1 MILLCP
7 FQLRKIYNSV
17 VPMPKGLSLKESN
30 FQKQMLLLSLLF
42 RAGSHCGTLSNSLV
56 SLLYIIAPKC
66 LQFHLLSLF
75 KKHREL
81 GPPGKYALGAQV
93 KSNTLA
99 NCLYSGH
106 NVEPLD
112 CQKERL
118 RLNEDKD
125 VMSPF
130 SLSFL
135 SPVTITLPSF
145 RAIVALSRSIEYE
158 KTSIPFRIQ
167 GC

>member
-1 MILLCP
+1 
-7 FQLRKIYNSV
+7 
-17 VPMPKGLSLKESN
+17 
-30 FQKQMLLLSLLF
+30 MLLLSLLF
-42 RAGSHCGTLSNSLV
+42 RAGSHCGTPSNSLV

-75 KKHREL
+75 KKHHEL

-112 CQKERL
+112 CQKERP

-125 VMSPF
+125 VMSAFF
-130 SLSFL
+130 SFFSFSRHYNSSILQGNSCTFSIYRVWENLNPLQNSRMLKLTCYLTLCTLSLFAQ
-135 SPVTITLPSF
+135 TI
-145 RAIVALSRSIEYE
+145 
-158 KTSIPFRIQ
+158 
-167 GC
+167 